1 VNAHADKKAKS
12 MQTMHEA
19 FSFEAFSS
27 EAFSSE
33 AFSYCMY
40 TCMPTSPKKAYSM
53 PAMLIVAIMGLQAQR
68 FS

>member
-1 VNAHADKKAKS
+1 MNAHADKKAKS
-12 MQTMHEA
+12 MQTMH
-19 FSFEAFSS
+19 EAFSS

>member
-1 VNAHADKKAKS
+1 MRMPTSPKKAQS
-12 MQTMHEA
+12 MQTMH
-19 FSFEAFSS
+19 EAFSS

-33 AFSYCMY
+33 ALSYCMY